1 MYSSE
6 RKIFAELEGW
16 ERAKSWA
23 ITEDLFN
30 AKILGFDSWQGHAVY
45 NFPVFILTFL

>member
-6 RKIFAELEGW
+6 HKIFAELKSW

-23 ITEDLFN
+23 IKEDLFN
-30 AKILGFDSWQGHAVY
+30 AKILGFDSW
-45 NFPVFILTFL
+45 